1 MAARGRLFA
10 LAAAPAAIAGLLV
23 AGSAGAAAAAAAK
36 PTVSVL
42 SWHRSGGHDFL
53 ALRLCGAPGTQRIKV
68 VETRAGGS
76 RRLSFTTTVAGTA
89 CVARNLYWSS
99 GSSTPR
105 RTTIAVQVRSGSG
118 SWSPV
123 VKRSLVV

>member
-1 MAARGRLFA
+1 MAARGRLIA

-23 AGSAGAAAAAAAK
+23 AGSAGAAAAAAK

-53 ALRLCGAPGTQRIKV
+53 ALRLCGAPPGTQLIKV
-68 VETRAGGS
+68 VESGADGS
-76 RRLSFTTTVAGTA
+76 RRLSFTTTVTGKA

-99 GSSTPR
+99 GSAAAHK
-105 RTTIAVQVRSGSG
+105 TTIAVQVRSGGG
-118 SWSPV
+118 SWSRI
-123 VKRSLVV
+123 VKRSQVV